1 MLVHIVMWRLHDQA
15 PNGKSRAENASE
27 LQRRFAA
34 LVGVIPG
41 LRRCELGIDISKTAE
56 SGDIVLYSEFDS
68 AAALDAYQIHPLHL
82 EIGAIL
88 KDARSERRVVDYL
101 T

>member
-1 MLVHIVMWRLHDQA
+1 MLVHIVMWRLHAQA
-15 PNGKSRAENASE
+15 PNGTSRDENARE

-41 LRRCELGIDISKTAE
+41 LRRCELGIDISRSAE

-68 AAALDAYQIHPLHL
+68 AAALDAYQTHPLHV
-82 EIGAIL
+82 EIGAVL
-88 KDARSERRVVDYL
+88 KEARSERRVVDYVL
-101 T
+101 